1 MVGLKYF
8 IQSNSV
14 PEMKSVAGNT
24 FNPQLLVEKLIQT
37 GYTRDTI
44 VNKTGEYAVR
54 GFIIDVFPI
63 ESDYPVRIEFF
74 DDEIDSIRYFG
85 DTWCLLYDPADPMS
99 IAPNLQGC
107 VIQGQTCTPVK
118 LPGNDQ
124 SFFLVV
130 IDIEIPSSFNGTE
143 MTPAKYLKG
152 IRIFDRQPVSLAT
165 LQVQDLLYYVK
176 KPILSQTG
184 GTAQQFLNTILG
196 KSLTENQK
204 KTNADKSWSRTMFE
218 GVKSE
223 QGTAK
228 ASNRASRPNTEQ
240 VPNLDGPSDDS
251 Y

>member
-1 MVGLKYF
+1 MASYF
-8 IQSNSV
+8 ENEIQW
-14 PEMKSVAGNT
+14 G
-24 FNPQLLVEKLIQT
+24 
-37 GYTRDTI
+37 
-44 VNKTGEYAVR
+44 
-54 GFIIDVFPI
+54 
-63 ESDYPVRIEFF
+63 
-74 DDEIDSIRYFG
+74 G

-223 QGTAK
+223 EGTAK
-228 ASNRASRPNTEQ
+228 ADSRTNRQNTGTVSNG
-240 VPNLDGPSDDS
+240 DGPTENG